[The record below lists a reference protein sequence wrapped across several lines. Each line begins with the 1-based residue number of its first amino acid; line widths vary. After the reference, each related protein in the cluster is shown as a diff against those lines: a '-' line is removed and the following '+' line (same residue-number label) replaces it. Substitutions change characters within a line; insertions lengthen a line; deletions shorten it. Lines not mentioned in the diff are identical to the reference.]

1 MSDLQ
6 RYRKGKEVKRKFE
19 YSNSDI
25 DHYID
30 EYIHSERDRRIL
42 KRKLIDGIT
51 HEALAE
57 EFDLSVTTVKTIV
70 RKGIETLLK
79 YIERPS

>member
-1 MSDLQ
+1 MRRD
-6 RYRKGKEVKRKFE
+6 FE

-30 EYIHSERDRRIL
+30 EYIHSERNRRIL

-51 HEALAE
+51 YEALAE
-57 EFDLSVTTVKTIV
+57 EFDLSVTSVKKIV
-70 RKGIETLLK
+70 LKGMDTLLK
-79 YIERPS
+79 YIKRPS

>member
-1 MSDLQ
+1 M
-6 RYRKGKEVKRKFE
+6 KREFE

-30 EYIHSERDRRIL
+30 EYIHSERNRRIL

-51 HEALAE
+51 YEALAE
-57 EFDLSVTTVKTIV
+57 EFDLSVTSVKKIV
-70 RKGIETLLK
+70 LKGMDTLLK
-79 YIERPS
+79 YIKRPS